1 MGETSPDAGVAADP
15 DEAAF
20 QRLAEGLAA
29 LRRDSERLRD
39 PAAGPAVPQND
50 PQALAAALSEINRRI
65 DAVAARAGSHG
76 DAGPILAAL
85 AVVEEKIGTLTT
97 GLDRFAERSAL
108 TEALAKVDS
117 KIDSLAARLDA
128 RLNRLQDVQ
137 ADLGARLK
145 PSVPVPGAKVERT
158 PERTP
163 ERTMEPRRS
172 SLPAWLL
179 LAVIVIGAVGAL
191 AWLRPDLI
199 KPDWIRHEW
208 VEPARDTVKRW
219 LRLTQAT
226 PEQSLPQA
234 VALASDVLSTDPVS
248 PGQPGGTKVEVLAS
262 VDLAPPPENLA
273 QEKPPVAKSNI
284 TVFATVSPAPA
295 DTVGLAPRPAAL
307 DPAITP
313 GVAAAPLPGEP
324 LPAAPASAAPPT
336 PRLVLGAKADAWLM
350 VRGED
355 GHILL
360 ARTLH
365 EGETW
370 KVPDL
375 PGLRLTTGNAA
386 ATILL
391 IDGVA
396 LPILGGIGGVR
407 RDMPLDPGLLAAGLP
422 PARVSGTKGPSETA
436 SR

>member
-1 MGETSPDAGVAADP
+1 MGDTSRDAGVAADP

-29 LRRDSERLRD
+29 LRRDTERLRD
-39 PAAGPAVPQND
+39 PTAGPAVPQND
-50 PQALAAALSEINRRI
+50 PQALAAALSEVNRRI
-65 DAVAARAGSHG
+65 DAVAARASSHG

-137 ADLGARLK
+137 ADLSARLK
-145 PSVPVPGAKVERT
+145 PAAPAPGGEVERT
-158 PERTP
+158 L
-163 ERTMEPRRS
+163 EPRRS
-172 SLPAWLL
+172 RLPAWLL
-179 LAVIVIGAVGAL
+179 LAVIIIGAVGAL

-248 PGQPGGTKVEVLAS
+248 PGQPGGTKVEVLAT
-262 VDLAPPPENLA
+262 VDLAPPPANLA
-273 QEKPPVAKSNI
+273 QEKPVVAEINKAI
-284 TVFATVSPAPA
+284 FAMVFPAPA
-295 DTVGLAPRPAAL
+295 DTAGLAPSPVAP
-307 DPAITP
+307 DPAFIP
-313 GVAAAPLPGEP
+313 VVEAAPPPGEP
-324 LPAAPASAAPPT
+324 LPAAPAGAAPPT

-355 GHILL
+355 GHVLL

-365 EGETW
+365 AGETW
-370 KVPDL
+370 NVPDL

-396 LPILGGIGGVR
+396 LPILGGVR

>member
-1 MGETSPDAGVAADP
+1 MGDTSRDAGVAADT

-29 LRRDSERLRD
+29 LRRDTERLRD
-39 PAAGPAVPQND
+39 PTADPAVQQND
-50 PQALAAALSEINRRI
+50 AQALAVALSEINRRI
-65 DAVAARAGSHG
+65 DAVAARASSHG

-145 PSVPVPGAKVERT
+145 PSVPVPGAEV
-158 PERTP
+158 

-179 LAVIVIGAVGAL
+179 LAVLVIGAVGAL

-262 VDLAPPPENLA
+262 VDLPPPPENLA

-284 TVFATVSPAPA
+284 TYFATVSPAPA

-307 DPAITP
+307 DPAITQA
-313 GVAAAPLPGEP
+313 VAAAPPPGEP